1 MAQVNAVVSRAYP
14 SAGAPGGHSLLRLVR
29 DWAVIIG
36 IVALWEAIVRALSVP
51 NYLMPA
57 PSEIAQTVRG
67 DPTLLLRH
75 VVPTLGETAAGFL
88 VGNTVGLAVAVLVS
102 QTRTLESSV
111 LPLLVGLRS
120 IPIVAITP
128 LLTLILGR
136 GAPTLVTIVA
146 LICFFPIVVNA
157 SRGLAAVDADT
168 LEMMKVMHASRWQ
181 TLWKVRVPYALP
193 YIFAA
198 LRVST
203 TAAVLGAVVA
213 EWLVADQGLGFFIED
228 SRLKWLIPQM
238 WAGITATTLLA
249 ALGFASMAVLERCV
263 RWWSVSS
270 KEIRV

>member
-1 MAQVNAVVSRAYP
+1 MAHLLAAAPRALRLT
-14 SAGAPGGHSLLRLVR
+14 GVPGGRFRKLLRE
-29 DWAVIIG
+29 WAVIVA
-36 IVALWEAIVRALSVP
+36 IVVCWEAIVRALKVP

-57 PSEIAQTVRG
+57 PSEIAQTVRS
-67 DPTLLLRH
+67 DPALLLRH
-75 VVPTLGETAAGFL
+75 VAPTLAETAAGFL
-88 VGNTVGLAVAVLVS
+88 VGNIIGLTVAVVVS
-102 QTRTLESSV
+102 QTHSLERTV

-120 IPIVAITP
+120 IPIIAITP
-128 LLTLILGR
+128 VLTLILGR

-146 LICFFPIVVNA
+146 LICFFPMVVNA
-157 SRGLAAVDADT
+157 SRGLAAVDSDT
-168 LEMMKVMHASRWQ
+168 LELMKVLHASRWQ
-181 TLWKVRVPYALP
+181 TLWLVRVRFALP

-249 ALGFASMAVLERCV
+249 ALGFASMAMLERRV
-263 RWWSVSS
+263 RWWSSSS